1 MARRERRTTRR
12 FPLVLAVQI
21 PPGASALHWTEN
33 LSAGGLFVRTEQ
45 VFTVGERFTLALSF
59 PGVADHVELEV
70 QVVRRRGDGAEGPP
84 GVAVLVPQDRPASL
98 QRLEAL
104 ARAAEQAESSRQPY
118 RVLLVEDNQLVAAMY
133 TSALRRLAEKDGFS
147 GLQIEHV
154 SDGSEGLARLGL
166 EPKVD
171 VVITDVYMP
180 VMSGFALLEKIR
192 ADPALKDIPVVVISS
207 GTKSEQEDAA
217 RLGAQY
223 FLRKPVKYQEIVA
236 VVRTLLTAA
245 ACRAQRQP

>member
-1 MARRERRTTRR
+1 
-12 FPLVLAVQI
+12 
-21 PPGASALHWTEN
+21 
-33 LSAGGLFVRTEQ
+33 
-45 VFTVGERFTLALSF
+45 
-59 PGVADHVELEV
+59 
-70 QVVRRRGDGAEGPP
+70 
-84 GVAVLVPQDRPASL
+84 VPQDRPASL

-147 GLQIEHV
+147 GLEIEHV
-154 SDGSEGLARLGL
+154 SDGSEGLARLAL

-180 VMSGFALLEKIR
+180 VMSGFVLLEKIR
-192 ADPALKDIPVVVISS
+192 ADPALKELPVVVISS
-207 GTKSEQEDAA
+207 GTKREQEDAA